1 MVKPEKTSCLATIS
15 YRLFGK
21 LASRFIFPSFKRIY
35 LRSGISRLYESYMAL
50 MLFTSLTTFV
60 SAFAIGIL
68 LHHFL
73 LNLTL
78 FQYIVAVFT
87 FSCIFTLAIPII
99 FILYLLY
106 RKSQRR
112 KEIDTNLIY
121 TTGYMGVLSA
131 GGISIER
138 IFDRVTQVE
147 QHRPIKDLAKRL
159 ITDIK
164 MFGLDVTSSLV
175 DLTLH
180 SPSETFSKL
189 LIGITNTVKTSGDL
203 RSLLLFETKSLLHA
217 KKEQLKKTL
226 GTLISLGEIYVAAM
240 VMGPIVFI
248 VMITILSI
256 MGNIAFGLSPVDQLN
271 LLVFFGLPTI
281 STVFILI
288 LNGVL
293 PEEE

>member
-1 MVKPEKTSCLATIS
+1 MQKSEKTSYLTTVS

-21 LASRFIFPSFKRIY
+21 ITSRFTFTAFKQIY
-35 LRSGISRLYESYMAL
+35 QKSGTTRFYESYIAL
-50 MLFTSLTTFV
+50 MLFASLVTFV
-60 SAFAIGIL
+60 SAFAIGAL

-73 LNLTL
+73 FNLTL
-78 FQYIVAVFT
+78 FQYFIAVLT
-87 FSCIFTLAIPII
+87 FSCVISLTIPII
-99 FILYLLY
+99 FILYPLY
-106 RKSQRR
+106 RRSQRG
-112 KEIDTNLIY
+112 KEIDANLVY

-138 IFDRVTQVE
+138 IFERVTQVE
-147 QHRPIKDLAKRL
+147 RHPPIKDLAKRL
-159 ITDIK
+159 IANIK
-164 MFGLDVTSSLV
+164 MLGLDVTSSLV
-175 DLTLH
+175 DITLR

-203 RSLLLFETKSLLHA
+203 KNLLTFETKSLLHA
-217 KKEQLKKTL
+217 KREQLKKTL
-226 GTLISLGEIYVAAM
+226 GTLISLGEIYIAAM

-248 VMITILSI
+248 VMITILSV
-256 MGNIAFGLSPVDQLN
+256 MGNVAFGLSPVDQLN

-281 STVFILI
+281 STIFIII